1 MVDIWEDAM
10 PSGSSPATDAA
21 AFEDEVAPHLPWLL
35 RMALRLTRHEQ
46 AAEDLLQDTLER
58 GFVHFGRFQPGTNVR
73 AWLFQIMR
81 NVRISAYR
89 STARRPATTS
99 LDVVDEHVVSEAVRH
114 RAAMPSD
121 VEALVVSRLGE
132 EAILHAIERLPEAYR
147 LAVVLSDVEGDSYR
161 EMAVLLDVPLG
172 TVTSR
177 LHRGRKQLQRM
188 LWNEAHRSGPVTDAD
203 RVRGAA

>member
-1 MVDIWEDAM
+1 M

-58 GFVHFGRFQPGTNVR
+58 GFVHFGRYRPGTNVR

-89 STARRPATTS
+89 SAARRPATTS
-99 LDVVDEHVVSEAVRH
+99 LDEIEEHLAAGALRH
-114 RAAMPSD
+114 RDAMPSNL
-121 VEALVVSRLGE
+121 EALVASRLGE
-132 EAILHAIERLPEAYR
+132 EAILHAIERLPEEYR
-147 LAVVLSDVEGDSYR
+147 RTVVLFDVEGYSYK
-161 EMAVLLDVPLG
+161 ETAALLDVPLG

-177 LHRGRKQLQRM
+177 LHRGRKQLQRT
-188 LWNEAHRSGPVTDAD
+188 LWNETHRSGFVTNAD
-203 RVRGAA
+203 QVPGAA